1 MKTCDADVAY
11 PFLDAVGASL
21 VEGLIV
27 GDVIADLIVG
37 EGFEGDIGSDGKA
50 AFRLTAEHTDTGSDL
65 MGTSADE
72 SQHPCGIC
80 LVGGFTQNLVAHDD
94 HSIGCDHEFVVG
106 KGGTIGIGLLAS
118 DIKGHLRHRQ
128 IVRIT
133 LVDIL
138 QHPHLEGQT
147 KTCQQLLTTRRI
159 TRQNY
164 MMILHFSFI
173 FCNGLQ
179 DLTTFHGRV
188 L

>member
-1 MKTCDADVAY
+1 MCLFNLLECFVDALYGEAHDIVVTAVKTCDADVAY

-27 GDVIADLIVG
+27 GDVIVDLVIG

-72 SQHPCGIC
+72 PQHPCGIC
-80 LVGGFTQNLVAHDD
+80 LIGGFTKNLVAHDD
-94 HSIGCDHEFVVG
+94 HSIGCNHEFVVG
-106 KGGTIGIGLLAS
+106 KGGTIGIGFLTS
-118 DIKGHLRHRQ
+118 NVKGHLRHRQ

-138 QHPHLEGQT
+138 QHPNRNQSIIQSLS
-147 KTCQQLLTTRRI
+147 LSL
-159 TRQNY
+159 
-164 MMILHFSFI
+164 
-173 FCNGLQ
+173 
-179 DLTTFHGRV
+179 
-188 L
+188 